1 MVLYLTSQKIK
12 ENDCQDLGLKLLPTR
27 YRNNR
32 TTMSPTVTEHQKSLD
47 GCWGEPSPIGG
58 TSIAHGW
65 CELDGFG
72 TFEKISGN

>member
-12 ENDCQDLGLKLLPTR
+12 ENDCQDFGLKLLTTR

-32 TTMSPTVTEHQKSLD
+32 TMMSPTVTEHRKSFD
-47 GCWGEPSPIGG
+47 GCWREPSTIGG
-58 TSIAHGW
+58 TVARGW